1 VALLG
6 NVFDA
11 CGMLC
16 LPDVEYVF
24 KIARNTVV
32 EILFSFNQI
41 YKRRSTQLLNIDQ
54 K

>member
-1 VALLG
+1 MW
-6 NVFDA
+6 DA
-11 CGMLC
+11 VLAGCGI
-16 LPDVEYVF
+16 F